1 MSMSRWVLDS
11 LKNYRKKSLENIQDH
26 ITKIVIV
33 TKQNNMVNTFK
44 WH

>member
-1 MSMSRWVLDS
+1 MSMSRWVLVS
-11 LKNYRKKSLENIQDH
+11 LKIYRKKSLEKIQDH